1 MKLRKN
7 TLFPIRFEYLETLL
21 NFGIQ
26 QTQIDSVFE
35 NLERNRQSVLSS
47 MARNDDTLEFAFVG
61 FPERSL
67 QEYAQSRTNSQLGRV
82 FKRANRWHSLVDRVV
97 ILGCGSAC
105 TGAKA
110 MVDSCC
116 QPYWNE
122 LSRAERGCKPRVY
135 FEGDSFDNDSLQGLL
150 HLLEVHKGQVVGD
163 EMDRWALLM
172 AVPNNA
178 NQQVTKTD
186 AAFFHLSRALANSV
200 ADDQQSIAE
209 LNAIVSEATVSGNNQ
224 SQQDEN
230 FANLGGDSFTV
241 PVNLQGPFSLFSPVG
256 LLPAALVGINVMEL
270 LAGAAHMTQH
280 FRTFEAK
287 ENLVLQLV
295 AFNQLLRQHK
305 GVHGRTVRLWS
316 KSLLTFG
323 KWYEQ
328 FSAEIANRTNTTQ
341 RKSPFH
347 RSELHS
353 VSHSLATDDPI
364 DAIVNIITEQW
375 RFDTLSFHHTGSTT
389 PLSYTKALQEEL
401 ASENRNGSA
410 ANLVLPKIDELHMGQ
425 LFQLWMLA
433 SMLESQWST

>member
-7 TLFPIRFEYLETLL
+7 TLFPIRFEYLEALL

-26 QTQIDSVFE
+26 QSQIDSVFE
-35 NLERNRQSVLSS
+35 NLEGIRQSVLSS
-47 MARNDDTLEFAFVG
+47 MTKSEDTPEFAFVG

-67 QEYAQSRTNSQLGRV
+67 HEYAKSRTNSQLGKV

-122 LSRAERGCKPRVY
+122 LSRADRGCKPRVY

-150 HLLEVHKGQVVGD
+150 HLLEAHKGLVVKD
-163 EMDRWALLM
+163 VSDRWALLM
-172 AVPNNA
+172 TAPNNTH
-178 NQQVTKTD
+178 QQIAKTN
-186 AAFFHLSRALANSV
+186 AAFFHLSKALANSV
-200 ADDQQSIAE
+200 ADDQHSIAE
-209 LNAIVSEATVSGNNQ
+209 LNAIVFGNNQ
-224 SQQDEN
+224 SQQDDN
-230 FANLGGDSFTV
+230 FVSLGGDSFTV
-241 PVNLQGPFSLFSPVG
+241 PDNLQGPFSLFSPIG

-270 LAGAAHMTQH
+270 LAGATHMTQH
-280 FRTFEAK
+280 FRTFAAK

-305 GVHGRTVRLWS
+305 GAQGLTVRLWS
-316 KSLLTFG
+316 KSLLSFG

-328 FSAEIANRTNTTQ
+328 FSAEIAKETNTM
-341 RKSPFH
+341 KKESSLH

-353 VSHSLATDDPI
+353 VAHSQATDDPI
-364 DAIVNIITEQW
+364 DAIVNIYTEQW
-375 RFDTLSFHHTGSTT
+375 RFDTLAFHASPTS
-389 PLSYTKALQEEL
+389 LRSYTQAMLEAL
-401 ASENRNGSA
+401 ASENGRGSA
-410 ANLVLPKIDELHMGQ
+410 ANLVLSKIDELHMGQ

>member
-7 TLFPIRFEYLETLL
+7 TLFPIRFEYLEALL

-26 QTQIDSVFE
+26 QSQIDSVFE
-35 NLERNRQSVLSS
+35 QLEGIRQSVLSS
-47 MARNDDTLEFAFVG
+47 MTKIEDTPEFAFVG

-67 QEYAQSRTNSQLGRV
+67 KEYAQSRTNSQLGRV

-97 ILGCGSAC
+97 ILGCGSSC

-135 FEGDSFDNDSLQGLL
+135 FEGDTFDNDSLQGLL
-150 HLLEVHKGQVVGD
+150 HLLEVHKGQVVTD
-163 EMDRWALLM
+163 ELDRWAFLM
-172 AVPNNA
+172 TVPNNTH
-178 NQQVTKTD
+178 QQIAKTN
-186 AAFFHLSRALANSV
+186 AAFFHLSKALANSV

-209 LNAIVSEATVSGNNQ
+209 LTAIVSGNNQ

-230 FANLGGDSFTV
+230 FVSLGGDSFRV
-241 PVNLQGPFSLFSPVG
+241 PGNLQGPFSLFSPVG

-270 LAGAAHMTQH
+270 LAGATHMTQH
-280 FRTFEAK
+280 FRTVAAN

-295 AFNQLLRQHK
+295 AFNQLLRQQS
-305 GVHGRTVRLWS
+305 GTQVRTVRLWS
-316 KSLLTFG
+316 KSLVSFG

-328 FSAEIANRTNTTQ
+328 FSVEIAKETNTTQ
-341 RKSPFH
+341 KESSLH
-347 RSELHS
+347 RFELHS
-353 VSHSLATDDPI
+353 FAHSLATDDPMV
-364 DAIVNIITEQW
+364 AIVNIFTEQW
-375 RFDTLSFHHTGSTT
+375 RFDTLSFHSSSTT
-389 PLSYTKALQEEL
+389 PLSYSQALQEEL

-425 LFQLWMLA
+425 LFQLWMLV
-433 SMLESQWST
+433 SMLESQWSK

>member
-7 TLFPIRFEYLETLL
+7 TLFPIRFEYLEALL

-26 QTQIDSVFE
+26 QSQIDSVFE
-35 NLERNRQSVLSS
+35 NLEGIRQSVLSS
-47 MARNDDTLEFAFVG
+47 MTKSEDTPEFAFVG

-67 QEYAQSRTNSQLGRV
+67 HEYAQSRTNSQLGKV

-122 LSRAERGCKPRVY
+122 LSRADRGCKPRVY

-150 HLLEVHKGQVVGD
+150 HLLEVHKGQVVKD
-163 EMDRWALLM
+163 ELDRWALLM
-172 AVPNNA
+172 AAPSNTH
-178 NQQVTKTD
+178 QQIAKTN
-186 AAFFHLSRALANSV
+186 AAFFHLSKALANSV
-200 ADDQQSIAE
+200 ADDQHSIAE
-209 LNAIVSEATVSGNNQ
+209 LNAIVFGNNQ

-230 FANLGGDSFTV
+230 FVSLGGDSFTV
-241 PVNLQGPFSLFSPVG
+241 PDNLQGPFSLFSPIG

-270 LAGAAHMTQH
+270 LAGATHMTQH
-280 FRTFEAK
+280 FRTFAAK

-295 AFNQLLRQHK
+295 AFTQLLRQHK
-305 GVHGRTVRLWS
+305 RAQGLTVRLWS
-316 KSLLTFG
+316 KSLLSFG

-328 FSAEIANRTNTTQ
+328 FSAEIAKETNTMQ
-341 RKSPFH
+341 KESSLH

-353 VSHSLATDDPI
+353 VAHSQATDDPI
-364 DAIVNIITEQW
+364 DAIVNISTEQW
-375 RFDTLSFHHTGSTT
+375 RFDTLEFHASST
-389 PLSYTKALQEEL
+389 PSRSYTQAMQEAL
-401 ASENRNGSA
+401 ASENGRGSA
-410 ANLVLPKIDELHMGQ
+410 ANLVLSKIDELHMGQ